1 MTRRELILR
10 AGRAGGYSAAFV
22 AMRSMGLLAEP
33 DGQVSAPPDF
43 PPDTGKGTKVVVIG
57 AGIAGLVAAFELRK
71 AGFECTVLEAR
82 QRPGGRNWSVRGGDK
97 VEFTDG
103 TAQQCGFDQG
113 LYLNAGPGRIPSIH
127 RTLLGYCRELGVEM
141 EVEVNSTRSAFVQN
155 DHMFDQRPIEQ
166 RQAINDM
173 RGHVAELLAKA
184 VRQGAL
190 DQEITPRDKERMVAF
205 LRSFGDLGADYRY
218 TGSTRA
224 GVSRFA
230 GAADAEDQGR
240 PPLPLGAL
248 LDAGFWQGLLLEE
261 RLDMQAVMLQPI
273 GGMDRI
279 AVAFARRLGG
289 IVKYGCPVAEIRK
302 TTAGVRVIYAEGEAR
317 RMKALEAS
325 YCVCALPPMLLAAT
339 ANDLS
344 PRVKAALALVSFAPA
359 YKIAWQSRRFW
370 EQENNIYGGIS
381 WLADGPISL
390 ESGAVLANVWYPSDR
405 LLSDQGVLIA
415 GYAQDTG
422 EFGALPSMAARFDA
436 SRAAVEK
443 LHPGRGGELKK
454 PIYVTWGKIP
464 FSLGS
469 WARTTADYYEGP
481 YRVLLE
487 ADDRVYFAG
496 DHLSHLSSWQEGAV
510 LSAQRAVQMI
520 GARVRAS

>member
-1 MTRRELILR
+1 
-10 AGRAGGYSAAFV
+10 
-22 AMRSMGLLAEP
+22 
-33 DGQVSAPPDF
+33 
-43 PPDTGKGTKVVVIG
+43 
-57 AGIAGLVAAFELRK
+57 
-71 AGFECTVLEAR
+71 
-82 QRPGGRNWSVRGGDK
+82 
-97 VEFTDG
+97 
-103 TAQQCGFDQG
+103 
-113 LYLNAGPGRIPSIH
+113 
-127 RTLLGYCRELGVEM
+127 M
-141 EVEVNSTRSAFVQN
+141 EVEINSTRGALVQN
-155 DHMFDQRPIEQ
+155 DHMFDKRPLEQ

-190 DQEITPRDKERMVAF
+190 DQEITVRDRERMIAF
-205 LRSFGDLGADYRY
+205 LRGFGDLGADYRY

-230 GAADAEDQGR
+230 GAADAEDESR
-240 PPLPLGAL
+240 PPLALGAL
-248 LDAGFWQGLLLEE
+248 LDGGFWQGLLLEE

-279 AVAFARRLGG
+279 AFAFARRLGG
-289 IVKYGCPVAEIRK
+289 LVKYGCPVTEIRK
-302 TTAGVRVIYAEGEAR
+302 TPAGVRVVYAEGEGR
-317 RMKALEAS
+317 RTKAVEAS

-344 PRVKAALALVSFAPA
+344 QRVKASIAPLSYAPA

-381 WLADGPISL
+381 WLANGPISIA
-390 ESGAVLANVWYPSDR
+390 SGSVLANVWYPSDR

-422 EFGALPSMAARFDA
+422 EFGALPSVAARFEA

-454 PIYVTWGKIP
+454 PIYVAWGKVP

-469 WARTTADYYEGP
+469 WARSGDDYYQGP

-487 ADDRVYFAG
+487 PDERIYFAG

-510 LSAQRAVQMI
+510 LSAQRAVTMI
-520 GARVRAS
+520 ASHVRASRV